1 MKADER
7 MVLDYIVNQV
17 LEDLAYDPE
26 SEQYRDMGG
35 IIISLSEE
43 EYQTLKNVRL

>member
-1 MKADER
+1 MKTKER
-7 MVLDYIVNQV
+7 MVLEYIVDQV

-35 IIISLSEE
+35 IIISLTEE
-43 EYQTLKNVRL
+43 EYQTLKNIRL